1 VRRHRSRGL
10 VVDPQGERR
19 WPAYGTGV
27 RMNLL
32 IAIPR
37 LLNRVGSG
45 KQVRGPGGSRIA
57 QDRSSAGLDLLERDA
72 PVPPIER
79 DVLAGSVGRGRDGD
93 DDAAGWAVRT
103 NREDLRQP
111 GDRLTMK
118 NDVTEAQ

>member
-1 VRRHRSRGL
+1 
-10 VVDPQGERR
+10 
-19 WPAYGTGV
+19 
-27 RMNLL
+27 MNLL

-103 NREDLRQP
+103 NREELRQP

>member
-1 VRRHRSRGL
+1 MRRHRSRGL
-10 VVDPQGERR
+10 VLDPERR

-27 RMNLL
+27 RMNPL

-37 LLNRVGSG
+37 LLNRDESG
-45 KQVRGPGGSRIA
+45 KQVKGPGGSRIA

-79 DVLAGSVGRGRDGD
+79 DMLARSVGRGRDGD

-111 GDRLTMK
+111 GDRLTM
-118 NDVTEAQ
+118 